1 MTFPSKFAVPEK
13 DRAILSWKDLSV
25 TVMTKGGEK
34 RILKG
39 LSGQIRPGE
48 VLAIM
53 GPSGCGKSTLLDT
66 LSGRIHSVSVE
77 GSIMVNGHAT
87 SLAFGT
93 AAYVPQDDVLIG
105 TLTVKE
111 TLLYSARLRLPSGTR
126 RADIEATVDQ
136 IIKDLGLDV
145 CANVPIGNWHMRGI
159 SGGQKRRVSI
169 GVELVTSPR
178 IIFLDEPTSGLDS
191 ASSFYVMLAVRRLAH
206 EGRTICSTIHQ
217 VHIAYCFVYIVQL
230 DQLKILKK
238 LSSYLSFKRLFFNL
252 QASLF

>member
-1 MTFPSKFAVPEK
+1 MAPTFNFLVPAE
-13 DRAILSWKDLSV
+13 DRAVLSWKNVSV
-25 TVMTKGGEK
+25 TVPVKGAEQRK
-34 RILKG
+34 RILDD

-66 LSGRIHSVSVE
+66 LSGRIHSVDVE
-77 GSIMVNGHAT
+77 GSILVNGRAM

-105 TLTVKE
+105 TLTVRE
-111 TLLYSARLRLPSGTR
+111 TLMYSARLRLPPKTPRG
-126 RADIEATVDQ
+126 DIEATVDA
-136 IIKDLGLDV
+136 IIKDLGLEV
-145 CANVPIGNWHMRGI
+145 CTNVPIGNWHMRGI

-191 ASSFYVMLAVRRLAH
+191 ASSYYVMLAVRRLAH
-206 EGRTICSTIHQ
+206 EGRTVCSTIHQ
-217 VHIAYCFVYIVQL
+217 VRI
-230 DQLKILKK
+230 
-238 LSSYLSFKRLFFNL
+238 
-252 QASLF
+252 